1 MLTSKQLGDHGE
13 DFAISLLRSRGY
25 TAEKLTINAPTYDI
39 RASNG
44 HTTFFVSVKVSRTK
58 QHVRLG
64 TRRSA
69 EGLTPNNFVFAFT
82 PSGDEIESLE
92 TSPYELLIL
101 PADVVRTDSLT
112 IHDNYWLSRSKDPN
126 IFSVIVKAYD
136 KYGKPTWQRW
146 QHYKEAWG
154 ILPPPAA

>member
-1 MLTSKQLGDHGE
+1 MFTSKQLGDHGE

-25 TAEKLTINAPTYDI
+25 TAEKLAVNAPTYDI
-39 RASNG
+39 KASNG
-44 HTTFFVSVKVSRTK
+44 HATFFVSVKVSRTK

-64 TRRSA
+64 TRRSV

-82 PSGDEIESLE
+82 PSGGEIESLE

-101 PADVVRTDSLT
+101 PADVVRNDSLT
-112 IHDNYWLSRSKDPN
+112 IHDDYWLSRSKDPN

-154 ILPPPAA
+154 TLPPPSA